1 MVKGLFQMFDL
12 STKAT
17 QGMITA
23 ATAPTYENVDLVTA
37 ELINPELTKG
47 FEYDSLQNPFLKA

>member
-47 FEYDSLQNPFLKA
+47 LEYDSLQNPFLKA